1 MENAEKLST
10 HHDRRGRFH
19 AFAVVAL
26 GLLTLPIFL
35 YTVHLRA
42 PWFGVL
48 SDHPLGHQW
57 LTGGTVKFSRNWYRE
72 GIFHLRF
79 AMIESPASVE
89 FPTLKS
95 RDPYASYPPGSVL
108 PIYLLARVLGREP
121 NPPMVMAYNL
131 ANHCLI
137 AWLLGVTAYVVLLR
151 AGIPPLNGLLFA
163 AVCPC
168 IELLCPAPLY
178 FLQNVYAMDMAVILP
193 FVVCL
198 LLESLRPAVSN
209 RRLSRVLAAAQWCV
223 FFAGYLTD
231 WLFVFVGLVIYLKRL
246 LSGEL
251 VVQGRGTGSSFRPPT
266 LGIAP
271 KAEKRA
277 SPLTAAV
284 APTSGPLRSLL
295 TRSLWYWS
303 PAAAAGSLF
312 VAQLT
317 YLGWWGTLYEH
328 FRHRIGATAEEGRAT
343 YGEFLVNYFRQ
354 YLPLGYGGVGSCLLG
369 GSLLLL
375 LALLAYAFVARLR
388 RRSIAPTLAMLA
400 GFMAV
405 TILPGCLQTLVLWE
419 HSGHTFSLVK
429 FSVPVALIPF
439 ALAPAVGIALMSK
452 EARPATPEGDSSMP
466 AAERGGARKPPKVGR
481 ENCDSP
487 RKPRS
492 PRRRFFSPR
501 IAGLNFAVLLAA
513 GVYLSGLHPLWLSC
527 FPKPTPYFE
536 ELATAFR
543 RAGIGYRD
551 ILVSPDFE
559 IPENPPQCLALTM
572 KRVYLCYDRPQLA
585 ELVAG
590 VEPPLRIVGLWVRG
604 NTLRMHAWEVATAS
618 ELPGRLDEVA
628 RRLDG
633 RDAAES
639 EIASYPGYT
648 VHFSD
653 GRLGLNLFAADLLAR
668 EQYREVIHVL
678 APGQSG
684 LLDSA
689 DRRCCLATAFA
700 RLGRRQE
707 AIGQF
712 ESALRINPNL
722 AVVHFRLGDLLTVSN
737 PRLAAEHYRA
747 GLRLEPDNAN
757 GLNGLGVVFARSGQI
772 GQAILLFRQA
782 LESDPSNPAAR
793 GNLEA
798 ALRMRSMAPGHL
810 PER

>member
-251 VVQGRGTGSSFRPPT
+251 VVQGRGTGSSFSPPT

-277 SPLTAAV
+277 SPLTVAA
-284 APTSGPLRSLL
+284 APASGPLRSLL

-303 PAAAAGSLF
+303 PAVAAGSLF

-328 FRHRIGATAEEGRAT
+328 FRLRIGAVAQAGRRSFS
-343 YGEFLVNYFRQ
+343 EFLVAYFRL
-354 YLPLGYGGVGSCLLG
+354 YLPLGYGGAGTWLLAGS
-369 GSLLLL
+369 SLLL
-375 LALLAYAFVARLR
+375 LALMAYAILRHLR
-388 RRSIAPTLAMLA
+388 RQPVPPPLTMLTSLMAIA
-400 GFMAV
+400 
-405 TILPGCLQTLVLWE
+405 ILPCWLQVMVLWE
-419 HSGHTFSLVK
+419 HSEHSFSVVK
-429 FSVPVALIPF
+429 FSVSLALIPF

-452 EARPATPEGDSSMP
+452 EAMPATPEGD
-466 AAERGGARKPPKVGR
+466 R
-481 ENCDSP
+481 P
-487 RKPRS
+487 RKPALAW
-492 PRRRFFSPR
+492 RRFFSPR
-501 IAGLNFAVLLAA
+501 IAGVNLAMLVAA
-513 GVYLSGLHPLWLSC
+513 GVYLSWLHPQWLSL

-536 ELATAFR
+536 ELAMAFR

-551 ILVSPDFE
+551 ILVSPDFDV
-559 IPENPPQCLALTM
+559 PENPPQSLALTM
-572 KRVYLCYDRPQLA
+572 KRVYLCLNRQQLA

-604 NTLRMHAWEVATAS
+604 NTLKMHAWEVGTPS
-618 ELPGRLDEVA
+618 ELPGRLDQVA
-628 RRLDG
+628 QRLDG
-633 RDAAES
+633 RDATER
-639 EIASYPGYT
+639 EIASYPGYQ

-653 GRLGLNLFAADLLAR
+653 GQLGLGLIAANLLAR

-678 APGQSG
+678 APGQSKPP
-684 LLDSA
+684 DSA
-689 DRRCCLATAFA
+689 DGCCYLGTALA

-757 GLNGLGVVFARSGQI
+757 GLNGLGVVFTRSGRI
-772 GQAILLFRQA
+772 GQAILLFRKA
-782 LESDPSNPAAR
+782 LESDPTNAVVR
-793 GNLEA
+793 ENLEA
-798 ALRMRSMAPGHL
+798 VLRMQSVAPAHL